1 MQRESVARTASAS
14 PAETS
19 RRTRSGPVGRL
30 TPVLCVFDREEGLRI
45 VSDPSEELRLR
56 RDVHDPEGASHDSES
71 SRLNVRSGPEARALA
86 LALLL
91 MASGAFAA
99 APEAP
104 PAPSVVRTVAVVSYG
119 AGAISTAELQ
129 GTDLAPKASGT
140 VRVAA
145 RQGTARLTVS
155 VRDLPPATSFGPEFL
170 TYVVWAVQPDGRAR
184 NLGEIAPKQGRGWIT
199 ITTQVPAFGLVVT
212 VEPYFAAGTPSELVV
227 LRNHFPGKATR
238 AAASAEARFETFARA
253 TFGGTGVAM
262 PDAKAGPP
270 LEVYQARNAV
280 RIAARFGAASFAADD
295 HKRAS
300 DALKEA
306 ETLWQGRKQ
315 RKMAPGRAREAVQSA
330 EAARAAAVQ
339 KIVEVRAAAQ
349 QAEAAAR
356 ADEAQARAEAERA
369 RAEEAQAHALG
380 EAQRR
385 AEAEANAARAESLRR
400 QAEEEKHSLRARLLQ
415 QFNLILETRDS
426 ARGLIV
432 NLGDVLF
439 DVDKFT
445 LRPEAREKLAKLSGV
460 LLANAGLKLEVEGHT
475 DATGSDEYNLT
486 LSENRAGS
494 VRDYLVAQGV
504 PADAVTA
511 RGFGKTRPVAP
522 NDTAPG
528 RQKNRR
534 VEIVVSGDV
543 IGTGVAAEREG
554 VAPQK

>member
-1 MQRESVARTASAS
+1 M
-14 PAETS
+14 
-19 RRTRSGPVGRL
+19 
-30 TPVLCVFDREEGLRI
+30 CVT
-45 VSDPSEELRLR
+45 
-56 RDVHDPEGASHDSES
+56 PEGASHDPEGL
-71 SRLNVRSGPEARALA
+71 RLKVRRGPEARALS

-91 MASGAFAA
+91 IARGAFAA
-99 APEAP
+99 APESP
-104 PAPSVVRTVAVVSYG
+104 PAPSVVRTVAVASYG
-119 AGAISTAELQ
+119 AGAISTAELE
-129 GTDLAPKASGT
+129 GTDLAPKAAGT

-145 RQGTARLTVS
+145 KQGTARLTVS
-155 VRDLPPATSFGPEFL
+155 VRDLPLATSFGPEFL

-184 NLGEIAPKQGRGWIT
+184 NLGEIAPRQGRGWIT
-199 ITTQVPAFGLVVT
+199 VTTQLPAFGLVVT
-212 VEPYFAAGTPSELVV
+212 AEPYFAAGTPSELVV
-227 LRNHFPGKATR
+227 LRNHFPGKAAR
-238 AAASAEARFETFARA
+238 AAASTEARFETFARA

-270 LEVYQARNAV
+270 LEIYQARNAV

-300 DALKEA
+300 DALTEA
-306 ETLWQGRKQ
+306 EALWQSRKQ

-330 EAARAAAVQ
+330 EAARATAVQ
-339 KIVEVRAAAQ
+339 KIAEVRAAAQ

-356 ADEAQARAEAERA
+356 ADEAQARAEGERA
-369 RAEEAQAHALG
+369 RAEEAQARASQAQADALG

-400 QAEEEKHSLRARLLQ
+400 QAEEEKHSLRARLLH

-460 LLANAGLKLEVEGHT
+460 LLGNAGLKLEVEGHT
-475 DATGSDEYNLT
+475 DATGSDEHNQT
-486 LSENRAGS
+486 LSENRAGT

-504 PADAVTA
+504 QADAVTA

-534 VEIVVSGDV
+534 VEIVVSGDS
-543 IGTGVAAEREG
+543 IGTGVAAEKEG
-554 VAPQK
+554 VAPEK